1 MNDPDKTI
9 PPPEDHEN
17 GLQGTGASPESN
29 RETIPPKPATVRNNQ
44 DREEPEIPPQF
55 GRYEIIKL
63 LGQGAMGSVY
73 LAMDKQLDRKVALK
87 VPQMTLKEGS
97 NEYKRFYRE
106 AQSAG
111 TLRHANICPVYDV
124 GDIDGVHYICM
135 AYIEGRP
142 LSEYINTGRKIS
154 QIRAATVIRKMA
166 IALEAAHQQGI
177 IHRDLKPENV
187 IIDRAGEPIITD
199 FGLAHRFQSQNA
211 RLTQDG
217 ALLGSPGYMSPEQ
230 VEGDTDQMDP
240 RSDVYS
246 LGVLFFEFLAGRL
259 PFEGTTAAVL
269 GQIIAKEPPLLS
281 EFRRD
286 VYPDLESICLKMIQ
300 KNPENR
306 YQSMKE
312 TAIVLSEFIKKNP
325 NGQNLKIKTDTTTD
339 GNALTP
345 PDIQQTLSPVDEGI
359 AQPPVEEKLFQKSVK
374 MHQLPSWLITIG
386 IVLGLLI
393 VGLGIAVVSL
403 FVRMG
408 DEVDPGNRVP
418 ATVQTSLADKYTFW
432 IDGKPVRDLDQLP
445 VMKQGE
451 HLIELK
457 DSEGNVVDE
466 KPVTVEEA
474 EGIIPSLNVNINN
487 DGLKIVF
494 NTDYSATIRGMIDKV
509 LDIGGKVKL
518 KSEGGEPVVIDS
530 KQDLPSKTFEIIH
543 FDLSGAGEVE
553 ETFIENL
560 RENFPGVEIMTPETE

>member
-9 PPPEDHEN
+9 PPPDDHEN
-17 GLQGTGASPESN
+17 GLQETGASPESN
-29 RETIPPKPATVRNNQ
+29 RETIPPKPATVMSNQ

-73 LAMDKQLDRKVALK
+73 LAKDKQLDRKVALK

-97 NEYKRFYRE
+97 NEYERFYRE

-124 GDIDGVHYICM
+124 GEIDGIHYICM

-154 QIRAATVIRKMA
+154 QVRAATVIRKMA

-281 EFRRD
+281 EFRKD

-300 KNPENR
+300 KKPEKR
-306 YQSMKE
+306 YQSMTE
-312 TAIVLSEFIKKNP
+312 TANALFEFIKKNP
-325 NGQNLKIKTDTTTD
+325 NGQHLKTKPDTTTD
-339 GNALTP
+339 GSALTP
-345 PDIQQTLSPVDEGI
+345 PDIQQTLSPVNEGI
-359 AQPPVEEKLFQKSVK
+359 SQNSVEEKPSQKSVK
-374 MHQLPSWLITIG
+374 MNQLPSWLITIG

-393 VGLGIAVVSL
+393 VGLGVAVVSL

-418 ATVQTSLADKYTFW
+418 ATVKTSLAGNSHSLW
-432 IDGKPVRDLDQLP
+432 IDGKPIDLDHLP
-445 VMKQGE
+445 LLKQGE

-494 NTDYSATIRGMIDKV
+494 NTDYSATIRGMVDKV
-509 LDIGGKVKL
+509 FDIGGKVKL
-518 KSEGGEPVVIDS
+518 KSEGEEPVLVDS
-530 KQDLPSKTFEIIH
+530 KQDLPSKTFDIIH

-560 RENFPGVEIMTPETE
+560 REIFPEVEIKTPETE